1 MQTGHTGLYQERNFC
16 QGKNNKKSKKN
27 NYQNLVYNP

>member
-1 MQTGHTGLYQERNFC
+1 MQTGHTGLYQERKIC
-16 QGKNNKKSKKN
+16 QGKKPIKI